1 MKITKTMLSS
11 GKNAWNNAGYYIS
24 LLAGLYNKPAMQ
36 IATSIDNHDL
46 SILVEFA
53 IRNQED
59 EPGYDQILANYTVI
73 GIVTNKVTK
82 KYLEELTSENPPS
95 ISFECLCEDIQKYIM
110 RPDLM
115 VL

>member
-11 GKNAWNNAGYYIS
+11 GKKAWDNAGYYIS
-24 LLAGLYNKPAMQ
+24 LLAGLYDKPAMQ
-36 IATSIDNHDL
+36 IATSIDNREL
-46 SILVEFA
+46 SLLVEFA
-53 IRNQED
+53 IHNQED
-59 EPGYDQILANYTVI
+59 EPGYDQVLANYPII

-82 KYLEELTSENPPS
+82 KYLEELTSENPPN

-115 VL
+115 ML